1 MDESAWEVK
10 ENCINEQWE
19 KIMKKKIYI
28 LILLS
33 LIVLSACGNTNCRLN
48 TKNPSNKLE
57 EETAT
62 MIESVKELPKK
73 EVWSDKIY
81 VTEQQ
86 PQGNILGYSLKRNQV
101 LNMWYEKDL
110 PYLLD
115 EASVGRGIYISEYM
129 CETEVFLGSILKDM
143 LVRRGKVNSEQKQ
156 YFTDW
161 ALEQLALTGWDLLD
175 EQWKPD
181 LYAYDRNY
189 KLHYILGESNYSFSY
204 VFYTDEKEKI
214 PEEVNYVDIRCSVNP
229 EGKIYEIKI
238 SINKV
243 PAENSGME
251 KTVNMAGLFDAAIDE
266 IVICDGNIYSG
277 KILLDFEKYFER
289 FLYPDEVY
297 EQSYDGL
304 LVSGDAALSA
314 ERIGKIFSD
323 VLKTQGENT
332 GQYADWFAYESS
344 FSEFENNSW
353 DWLEENWTANGEY
366 DCVYIDNISMG
377 YVGFQY
383 YFYPDYD
390 MMNTDVAKA
399 VTINCDVDVVTGKLT
414 YTDIRL
420 FPMTWQEYQTIKERN
435 EKESWNIAVVER
447 GQMMIG
453 KENVV
458 LPIPQNELYY
468 MSIKEFNPRVYSKDN
483 YVRKNKYELWGYSDL
498 AEVAAYLGEV
508 FLQDVENET
517 IEKGSL
523 AKLLT
528 EKADSSCLY
537 SIAECAEKWNID
549 KEYDCFYIRGNEC
562 AGSIHLKYYF
572 YLQKINENYG
582 NKNMMVIDLYVSDL
596 GVEYIQVNNFQ
607 TNF

>member
-1 MDESAWEVK
+1 MNWAKGMFGNKKGNDYGRISMEVK
-10 ENCINEQWE
+10 ENYINEQWE

-115 EASVGRGIYISEYM
+115 EVSVGRGIYISEYM
-129 CETEVFLGSILKDM
+129 CETEAFLGSILKDM

-189 KLHYILGESNYSFSY
+189 KLHYILGKSNYSFSY

-266 IVICDGNIYSG
+266 NVICDGNIYSG

-289 FLYPDEVY
+289 FLYPDE
-297 EQSYDGL
+297 
-304 LVSGDAALSA
+304 
-314 ERIGKIFSD
+314 
-323 VLKTQGENT
+323 
-332 GQYADWFAYESS
+332 
-344 FSEFENNSW
+344 
-353 DWLEENWTANGEY
+353 
-366 DCVYIDNISMG
+366 
-377 YVGFQY
+377 
-383 YFYPDYD
+383 
-390 MMNTDVAKA
+390 
-399 VTINCDVDVVTGKLT
+399 
-414 YTDIRL
+414 
-420 FPMTWQEYQTIKERN
+420 
-435 EKESWNIAVVER
+435 
-447 GQMMIG
+447 
-453 KENVV
+453 
-458 LPIPQNELYY
+458 Y
-468 MSIKEFNPRVYSKDN
+468 MS
-483 YVRKNKYELWGYSDL
+483 
-498 AEVAAYLGEV
+498 
-508 FLQDVENET
+508 
-517 IEKGSL
+517 
-523 AKLLT
+523 
-528 EKADSSCLY
+528 KA
-537 SIAECAEKWNID
+537 
-549 KEYDCFYIRGNEC
+549 
-562 AGSIHLKYYF
+562 
-572 YLQKINENYG
+572 
-582 NKNMMVIDLYVSDL
+582 MMVCLC
-596 GVEYIQVNNFQ
+596 QV
-607 TNF
+607 TLL

>member
-1 MDESAWEVK
+1 MKD
-10 ENCINEQWE
+10 
-19 KIMKKKIYI
+19 KKKNLYI
-28 LILLS
+28 LILLN
-33 LIVLSACGNTNCRLN
+33 LIVLSACGNTDCRLIA
-48 TKNPSNKLE
+48 KNPDNKLA
-57 EETAT
+57 EETTT
-62 MIESVKELPKK
+62 MFESVKELPKE

-81 VTEQQ
+81 VTEEQL
-86 PQGNILGYSLKRNQV
+86 QGNILGYSLKRNQV
-101 LNMWYEKDL
+101 LNMWYERDL

-115 EASVGRGIYISEYM
+115 EASVGQGVYISEYM
-129 CETEVFLGSILKDM
+129 CETEVFIGSVLKDI
-143 LVRRGKVNSEQKQ
+143 LVRHGEVNSAQKQ

-161 ALEQLALTGWDLLD
+161 ALEQLTLTDWDLLD

-189 KLHYILGESNYSFSY
+189 GLRYILGKSNYSFSY
-204 VFYTDEKEKI
+204 VFYTDEKENI
-214 PEEVNYVDIRCSVNP
+214 AEEVNYVDIRCSVNS

-238 SINKV
+238 SINKA
-243 PAENSGME
+243 PAESSGME
-251 KTVNMAGLFDAAIDE
+251 KTVNTVGLFDDTFNE
-266 IVICDGNIYSG
+266 IVICNGNIYSG
-277 KILLDFEKYFER
+277 KILLDFEKYFKR

-297 EQSYDGL
+297 EQSCNGL

-323 VLKTQGENT
+323 ILEVQGKNI
-332 GQYADWFAYESS
+332 GQYTKWFAYESS
-344 FSEFENNSW
+344 FSEFKNDSW
-353 DWLEENWTANGEY
+353 DWLEENWIANAEY
-366 DCVYIDNISMG
+366 DCVYIDNINMG

-399 VTINCDVDVVTGKLT
+399 VIINCNVDVTTGKLVD
-414 YTDIRL
+414 TDIRS
-420 FPMTWQEYQTIKERN
+420 FPMTRQEYQTIKERN
-435 EKESWNIAVVER
+435 EKEPWNIAVVER

-468 MSIKEFNPRVYSKDN
+468 IPIKEFSSSVYSTDN

-498 AEVAAYLGEV
+498 AEVDAYLGEV
-508 FLQDVENET
+508 FLEDIENET
-517 IEKGSL
+517 VEKGSL
-523 AKLLT
+523 AELLT

-537 SIAECAEKWNID
+537 SIAECVEKCNID
-549 KEYDCFYIRGNEC
+549 KEYDCFFIKENEC

-572 YLQKINENYG
+572 YLQKANENYES
-582 NKNMMVIDLYVSDL
+582 KNVMVIDLYVSDL

-607 TNF
+607 TDF